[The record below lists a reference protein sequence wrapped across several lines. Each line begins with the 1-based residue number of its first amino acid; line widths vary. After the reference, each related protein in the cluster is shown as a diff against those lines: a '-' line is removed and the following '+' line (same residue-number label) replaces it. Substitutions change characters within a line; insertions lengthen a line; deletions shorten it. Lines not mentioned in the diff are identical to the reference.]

1 MLFRSNLQII
11 SSLLNFQAR
20 KAKSTEGASVF
31 REGQE
36 RLKSMILV
44 HEKLY
49 RAESLAQIEFGD
61 YLRSLATQLRDA
73 YRTRRGKVIL
83 QLEVAPLHLPIEVAL
98 PCGMLLTELLTNAYK
113 YAFPG
118 ERTGT
123 LRVELQAQ
131 ENQFRLVVQDDGVG
145 LPEGMDP
152 QSPEGFG
159 LRLVAN
165 LAGQLGAELHFER
178 GVGLGIFV
186 VVPFTAHF
194 AAPPLAN
201 RAERQAQ

>member
-1 MLFRSNLQII
+1 MKLRVPPINVELPEAVTVGATKAAQ
-11 SSLLNFQAR
+11 LLPVVTAP
-20 KAKSTEGASVF
+20 G
-31 REGQE
+31 
-36 RLKSMILV
+36 
-44 HEKLY
+44 
-49 RAESLAQIEFGD
+49 
-61 YLRSLATQLRDA
+61 
-73 YRTRRGKVIL
+73 VI